1 LFTFVKAVNEFNF
14 FKLFAYSGIGNYC
27 FALLPFFL
35 SKNFNMVLPLFFYL
49 YIYCL
54 TLIGF
59 FLLLSVSFWFSKDK
73 DFCITGIFTFFNPFR
88 NFIFSIFLVIY
99 LLSFSGLPIFIG
111 FLAKGSLSY
120 FFVSS

>member
-1 LFTFVKAVNEFNF
+1 LKFFYSFDSFICDSILYFFIALLVFSLVFVFVKAINEFNF

-35 SKNFNMVLPLFFYL
+35 SKNFNMALPLFFYL

-59 FLLLSVSFWFSKDK
+59 FLLLSISF
-73 DFCITGIFTFFNPFR
+73 
-88 NFIFSIFLVIY
+88 
-99 LLSFSGLPIFIG
+99 
-111 FLAKGSLSY
+111 
-120 FFVSS
+120 

>member
-1 LFTFVKAVNEFNF
+1 
-14 FKLFAYSGIGNYC
+14 
-27 FALLPFFL
+27 LLPFFL
-35 SKNFNMVLPLFFYL
+35 SKNFNIVLPLFFYL

-59 FLLLSVSFWFSKDK
+59 FLLLSVSFWVARDK
-73 DFCITGIFTFFNPFR
+73 DLCITGIFTFFNPFR
-88 NFIFSIFLVIY
+88 NFIFSIFFVIY

-120 FFVSS
+120 FFVST